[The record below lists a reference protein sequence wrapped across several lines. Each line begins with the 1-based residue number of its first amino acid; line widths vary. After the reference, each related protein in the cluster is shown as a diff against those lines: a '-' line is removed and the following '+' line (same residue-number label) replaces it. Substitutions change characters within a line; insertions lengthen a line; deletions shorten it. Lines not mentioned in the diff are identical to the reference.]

1 MSHKTFENNLVA
13 LRNNK
18 VTLTLNKPAYIRM
31 CILELSKVLMY
42 KFHYDYIK
50 NNYGKNSKLLFTD
63 TDTLMHQIKTEDGY
77 ENFSNDK
84 EMLDFSTFLT
94 RSKYYDN

>member
-1 MSHKTFENNLVA
+1 MVKTQNYYSH
-13 LRNNK
+13 
-18 VTLTLNKPAYIRM
+18 
-31 CILELSKVLMY
+31 
-42 KFHYDYIK
+42 
-50 NNYGKNSKLLFTD
+50 
-63 TDTLMHQIKTEDGY
+63 TLMHQIKTEDGY